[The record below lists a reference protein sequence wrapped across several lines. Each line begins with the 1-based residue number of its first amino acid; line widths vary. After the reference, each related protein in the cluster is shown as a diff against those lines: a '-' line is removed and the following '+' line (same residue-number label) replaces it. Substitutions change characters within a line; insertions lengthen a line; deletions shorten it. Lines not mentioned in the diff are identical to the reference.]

1 MYSTFLS
8 KKQKHHDFHYSAY
21 AWLRLQVTNSLTGVE
36 RYKSDTICIELD
48 RSINEP
54 GGGVAM
60 NDNEQSKREFTDEE
74 RRWLVDYFGLLIEID
89 QQEKAR
95 YAILKDDPIDY
106 RFYPSRL
113 DPENQN

>member
-1 MYSTFLS
+1 
-8 KKQKHHDFHYSAY
+8 
-21 AWLRLQVTNSLTGVE
+21 
-36 RYKSDTICIELD
+36 
-48 RSINEP
+48 
-54 GGGVAM
+54 M

-106 RFYPSRL
+106 RPYPSRL
-113 DPENQN
+113 DPENQKRHQYLSCSPRWSSMMDFKSLSSCTI